1 MLQQIHYQALRP
13 QTTAHL
19 AQTMTLL
26 SLTVEELRSQIER
39 ELSSNP
45 ALELVEE
52 RRCPTCHRLL
62 PKQGVCPVCSFS
74 QNDEP
79 VVFISTREDC

>member
-1 MLQQIHYQALRP
+1 MFQTHFQTQSLRP
-13 QTTAHL
+13 LTTAHL

-26 SLTVEELRSQIER
+26 SLTIDELKEQIDK

-45 ALELVEE
+45 ALELKEE

-62 PKQGVCPVCSFS
+62 PERTVCPVCSTKRC
-74 QNDEP
+74 P
-79 VVFISTREDC
+79 G